1 MNTAL
6 LKHAEI
12 ANIIA
17 QLNDEVVIDV
27 ELAALYFGISDKTL
41 AKYRQDGSGPPY
53 YQYPLVN
60 SKARNQKVYYKMGDL
75 KVWREQN
82 KISSTMDAATRRGMA
97 FCTLSD
103 VTIALPFWI
112 SNDIILDHAL
122 DSSAETFTQRL
133 KNSENSII
141 WLNWQNAL
149 ENTWQSAEIK
159 NKFLSPY
166 AALLTKLLGKVNG

>member
-1 MNTAL
+1 
-6 LKHAEI
+6 
-12 ANIIA
+12 
-17 QLNDEVVIDV
+17 
-27 ELAALYFGISDKTL
+27 
-41 AKYRQDGSGPPY
+41 
-53 YQYPLVN
+53 
-60 SKARNQKVYYKMGDL
+60 
-75 KVWREQN
+75 
-82 KISSTMDAATRRGMA
+82 MDAATRRGMA
-97 FCTLSD
+97 FCTLND